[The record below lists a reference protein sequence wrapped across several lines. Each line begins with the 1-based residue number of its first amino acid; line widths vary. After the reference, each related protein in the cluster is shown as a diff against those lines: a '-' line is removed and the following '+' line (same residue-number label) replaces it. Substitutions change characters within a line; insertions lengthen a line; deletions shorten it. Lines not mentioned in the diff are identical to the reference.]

1 MGFPERLKHYRLIKG
16 YTQKDLSELIH
27 VKSATISS
35 WEVGRNYPQAPKLR
49 ALAKALGVEV
59 RELTGGLSDNAASE
73 ATMKTTQQSLS
84 QTNDNEA
91 KKHQL
96 QLDNDVDKALQA
108 VISYDG
114 RPVTEHDRRVL
125 SDIIKAYLN
134 DRKWDDDNCSTRTR
148 KAQYH
153 RRWRWYWT
161 WRVLFTDHAPNRC

>member
-16 YTQKDLSELIH
+16 YTQKDLSKLIH
-27 VKSATISS
+27 VKSTTISS
-35 WEVGRNYPQAPKLR
+35 WEVGRNYPQASKLR
-49 ALAKALGVEV
+49 ALAEALDVEV
-59 RELTGGLSDNAASE
+59 RQLTVGLPDQVSDHKPS
-73 ATMKTTQQSLS
+73 TQSPK
-84 QTNDNEA
+84 QTNSVEA

-134 DRKWDDDNCSTRTR
+134 DRK
-148 KAQYH
+148 
-153 RRWRWYWT
+153 
-161 WRVLFTDHAPNRC
+161 

>member
-1 MGFPERLKHYRLIKG
+1 MEFPERLKHYRLIKG

-49 ALAKALGVEV
+49 ALAEALGVEV
-59 RELTGGLSDNAASE
+59 RELTGGLSERFSNDESTE
-73 ATMKTTQQSLS
+73 TTVSYKKTNSDIDEITSGINEDQQH
-84 QTNDNEA
+84 
-91 KKHQL
+91 KL

-134 DRKWDDDNCSTRTR
+134 DRK
-148 KAQYH
+148 
-153 RRWRWYWT
+153 
-161 WRVLFTDHAPNRC
+161 